1 MPGKSIKKI
10 KITKR
15 PRKRKIK
22 INKLSKKKSKGGS
35 CGLDYRHKRGGQCAC
50 SADNCKCMKLKG
62 GQCPCRC
69 GCPHCSKQMKGGAL
83 CIGER
88 LHGCLKRET
97 DKNNIRAK
105 PQNGSSENYTLHGK
119 YPRYPQSDSVG
130 DMGRVNKRSRR
141 HEKRIAEGKLH
152 GGSSIKDIK
161 KLEKKIEK
169 LQKDLK
175 KAKAHLKEDIRK
187 KVKGAKALLKRI
199 KGGAKKGQYTKAS
212 YKRVKAAT
220 PEFAKKH
227 GEVAK
232 GGAKKKRGRPKKK
245 GGASGYKKAKS
256 RVARIGRKAV
266 KPKSLK
272 KKKGG
277 ASGYKKSK
285 NRQARI
291 NSKQVQPKKPV
302 KDDSKFA

>member
-1 MPGKSIKKI
+1 MPGKSIKKV
-10 KITKR
+10 KIVKR

-35 CGLDYRHKRGGQCAC
+35 CGLDYRHKRGGF
-50 SADNCKCMKLKG
+50 
-62 GQCPCRC
+62 CPCKC
-69 GCPHCSKQMKGGAL
+69 GCPYCSKQMKGGAL
-83 CIGER
+83 CVGER

-119 YPRYPQSDSVG
+119 YPRYPQSDPVG
-130 DMGRVNKRSRR
+130 DIKRVNKRSRR
-141 HEKRIAEGKLH
+141 HEKRISEGKFH
-152 GGSSIKDIK
+152 GGASVKKIKE
-161 KLEKKIEK
+161 LEKKIEK
-169 LQKDLK
+169 LEKDLK
-175 KAKAHLKEDIRK
+175 KAKAHLKEEIRK
-187 KVKGAKALLKRI
+187 KVKGAKALLKKI
-199 KGGAKKGQYTKAS
+199 KGGAKKGQYTKPS

-232 GGAKKKRGRPKKK
+232 GGAKKKK

-256 RVARIGRKAV
+256 RVARIGRRSV

-291 NSKQVQPKKPV
+291 DSKQSQPRKPV